1 MSWDTKILLFAAT
14 LRSKGLDGFFRSVT
28 WLGSL
33 YVLTP
38 ITALISVILL
48 YLHKRAEVLLLLA
61 GFGGAT
67 LLVHLAKAILNR
79 PRPSV
84 MEPLVV
90 LPTDSSFPSAHTTH
104 VVAFILCV
112 VLIIRRMLPE
122 WQFTAIAMALILVVA
137 VATSR
142 IYLQVHFSSDVLA
155 GIVLG
160 IVWVVLAQKFL

>member
-1 MSWDTKILLFAAT
+1 
-14 LRSKGLDGFFRSVT
+14 
-28 WLGSL
+28 
-33 YVLTP
+33 
-38 ITALISVILL
+38 
-48 YLHKRAEVLLLLA
+48 
-61 GFGGAT
+61 
-67 LLVHLAKAILNR
+67 
-79 PRPSV
+79 